1 MFDEQKKLESKI
13 EPGELQH
20 IEKKRISTAKK
31 SFIYLFIGRW
41 IVLLTFL

>member
-20 IEKKRISTAKK
+20 IEKKTHFNGEKK
-31 SFIYLFIGRW
+31 SFIYLLA
-41 IVLLTFL
+41 VEFLF

>member
-20 IEKKRISTAKK
+20 IEKNAFQRRKK
-31 SFIYLFIGRW
+31 LFIYLLA
-41 IVLLTFL
+41 VEFLF